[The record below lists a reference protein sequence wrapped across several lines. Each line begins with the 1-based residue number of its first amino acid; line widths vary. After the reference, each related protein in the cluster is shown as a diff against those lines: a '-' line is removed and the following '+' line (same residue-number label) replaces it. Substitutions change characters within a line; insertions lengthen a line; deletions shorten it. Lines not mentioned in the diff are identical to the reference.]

1 MLSQRPAGGY
11 PEHLR
16 CFLHVPKSA
25 GTSLYEALRL
35 ALPEAS
41 LSVKTNDTSTFCY
54 GFEAFDELR
63 AEARESLLVEERELA
78 DLSRSDIVFGHFS
91 LPTLRRVASPASI
104 ATVLREPRSRLLSFY
119 TWQRITPGLFDLWR
133 PYRPEVEALR
143 PLDEYLSEPQI
154 APETDN
160 IVCRMLL
167 HGDPRIPALDFIS
180 PDEVQGLA
188 ADAIQRLD
196 ELGFVGVLER
206 GRTTWEGLSRFF
218 GATLDPARVR
228 VTGSTG
234 VAAEALPLRKPISDR
249 TLGLLEART
258 AADARVYTHALMA
271 AGTETEAR
279 QISNAS
285 FAAQLIWLGDTT
297 GTSAASA
304 QSVSRAI
311 VEAESR
317 IAALAEELSEREQ
330 ELITQREAVARLE
343 AELGRR
349 HTWLAG
355 IQGSS
360 NWRLTHPFRAGKRRL
375 SGMKP
380 S

>member
-1 MLSQRPAGGY
+1 
-11 PEHLR
+11 
-16 CFLHVPKSA
+16 
-25 GTSLYEALRL
+25 
-35 ALPEAS
+35 
-41 LSVKTNDTSTFCY
+41 
-54 GFEAFDELR
+54 
-63 AEARESLLVEERELA
+63 
-78 DLSRSDIVFGHFS
+78 
-91 LPTLRRVASPASI
+91 
-104 ATVLREPRSRLLSFY
+104 
-119 TWQRITPGLFDLWR
+119 
-133 PYRPEVEALR
+133 
-143 PLDEYLSEPQI
+143 
-154 APETDN
+154 
-160 IVCRMLL
+160 
-167 HGDPRIPALDFIS
+167 
-180 PDEVQGLA
+180 
-188 ADAIQRLD
+188 
-196 ELGFVGVLER
+196 
-206 GRTTWEGLSRFF
+206 
-218 GATLDPARVR
+218 
-228 VTGSTG
+228 
-234 VAAEALPLRKPISDR
+234 
-249 TLGLLEART
+249 LLEART

-343 AELGRR
+343 DELGRR